1 MIPRPG
7 DASDLRRFA
16 KPKPTAITGPTIVT
30 VTSKWDRIRRREEA
44 AQARDVS
51 PEEEAKAEAP
61 LSTLNGPSVELGW

>member
-44 AQARDVS
+44 AQAREVS
-51 PEEEAKAEAP
+51 PEEDARAEAFLARMMRP
-61 LSTLNGPSVELGW
+61 PGT